1 MPANWWS
8 AQGAASAALDD
19 EPAAGVRGGAP
30 PGAMGP
36 GMMGVPGGAQGRR
49 QSKTSDAD
57 DADKSVLLGGVGDGV
72 PVLTDDGVVYAQGQG
87 V

>member
-1 MPANWWS
+1 
-8 AQGAASAALDD
+8 
-19 EPAAGVRGGAP
+19 
-30 PGAMGP
+30 MGP
-36 GMMGVPGGAQGRR
+36 GMMGMPGGAQGRR
-49 QSKTSDAD
+49 QSKTSDAE